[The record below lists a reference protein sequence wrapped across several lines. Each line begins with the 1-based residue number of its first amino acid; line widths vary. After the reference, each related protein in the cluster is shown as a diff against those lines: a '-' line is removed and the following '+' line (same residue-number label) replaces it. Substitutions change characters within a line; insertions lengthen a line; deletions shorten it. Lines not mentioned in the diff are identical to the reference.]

1 MLVDLVNKYLISE
14 NVKVGN
20 KIKTLNYEEVVYSD
34 FYSNYLHQNVPCI
47 IKNITSDW
55 ECQKMWVRTNTPNLE
70 YLETNFGNASVP
82 VANCNEKYYNSH
94 AKTTML
100 LRDYISYW
108 QKYKKFPD
116 NNQCL
121 YLKDWHFLKEF
132 PDYEI
137 YRVPLMFASDWLN
150 EYLLSKP
157 DFDDYRFVYM
167 GPKGSWTPLHA
178 DVFSSFSWSVNICG
192 RKKWVFFPPGE
203 ELNLKN
209 KFGEL
214 VYSVES
220 EHLKDNALYPNY
232 KNLVEPFVLIQE
244 VGDAIFVP
252 SEWHH
257 QVWNLEDTISINH
270 NWINACNIKI
280 VWKDLL
286 NNLNKIKAEIAD
298 CQDMEDWDNQCQL
311 ILKSVFGMDIND
323 FLYFIFYIADV
334 RLNCLD
340 NDDLLKLNYSD
351 YSFGKNHIIH
361 DLLSLSHVLSLLKE
375 NCLGSKSMNKI
386 INLIERIETFK

>member
-1 MLVDLVNKYLISE
+1 MLVDLENKYLVSE
-14 NVKVGN
+14 NVNVGN
-20 KIKTLNYEEVVYSD
+20 GIKTLNCEEIVYSD
-34 FYSNYLHQNVPCI
+34 FYRHFLHQNVPCI
-47 IKNITSDW
+47 IKNLTSDW
-55 ECQKMWVRTNTPNLE
+55 ECQRMWVLNNKPNLE
-70 YLETNFGNASVP
+70 YLDSHFGNASVP

-100 LRDYISYW
+100 FRDFISYW
-108 QKYKKFPD
+108 HKYTRFPD
-116 NNQCL
+116 SNQCL
-121 YLKDWHFLKEF
+121 YLKDWHFLREF

-137 YRVPLMFASDWLN
+137 YHIPLMFASDWLN
-150 EYLLSKP
+150 EYLLSRP
-157 DFDDYRFVYM
+157 DSDDYRFVYL

-203 ELNLKN
+203 EFNLKD

-220 EHLKDNALYPNY
+220 EDLKDNSLYPNY
-232 KNLVEPFVLIQE
+232 KNLVKPYILIQE

-270 NWINACNIKI
+270 NWINACNIRI

-286 NNLNKIKAEIAD
+286 NNLNKIKREIAD
-298 CQDMEDWDNQCQL
+298 CKDMEDWDNQCQL
-311 ILKSVFGMDIND
+311 ILKSVFGMDINE
-323 FLYFIFYIADV
+323 FLNFIFYIADV
-334 RLNCLD
+334 RLKSLD
-340 NDDLLKLNYSD
+340 NDDLLKLKYSS
-351 YSFGKNHIIH
+351 YCFGKNHIIH
-361 DLLSLSHVLSLLKE
+361 DLLSLSDVLNSIKE
-375 NCLGSKSMNKI
+375 NSLGFENMNKI
-386 INLIERIETFK
+386 INLIDRIKTFK